1 MDQSYFS
8 YQLKHQEKPIVN
20 FFSTETRQHGL
31 RIANITIWGSI
42 DQLHEIVSKAE
53 AMIEI
58 EKNIIS
64 NKEDYELEKRK
75 AEEK

>member
-8 YQLKHQEKPIVN
+8 YQLNHQEKPVVN
-20 FFSTETRQHGL
+20 LFSTETGQVGIK
-31 RIANITIWGSI
+31 IANITIWGDL

-58 EKNIIS
+58 EKQ
-64 NKEDYELEKRK
+64 RR
-75 AEEK
+75 